1 MKKQQALEE
10 LARKQAADK
19 EMISALE
26 SEILREKKREQE
38 TRAKSYALSLKLR
51 GAVERRE
58 SGRQFEM

>member
-38 TRAKSYALSLKLR
+38 TRAKSYAL
-51 GAVERRE
+51 
-58 SGRQFEM
+58 